1 MRRLLLVLAMVVMA
15 FGVEAR
21 GPMYVVNGMVVESID
36 HIPHEDIESIDVLP
50 ADDETIALWGD
61 AAMEGVIVVS
71 LRYDTPASFVAE
83 GCDNFTDYLAKH
95 VRWKD
100 SMPCERVSLRIRVDA
115 EGRATIGEILESTS
129 RQFLK
134 RVEQAIA
141 EAPLWQSA
149 MRDGK
154 PVDSI
159 HLVNLQLPEGATM
172 PVERVI
178 IML

>member
-1 MRRLLLVLAMVVMA
+1 
-15 FGVEAR
+15 
-21 GPMYVVNGMVVESID
+21 
-36 HIPHEDIESIDVLP
+36 
-50 ADDETIALWGD
+50 
-61 AAMEGVIVVS
+61 
-71 LRYDTPASFVAE
+71 
-83 GCDNFTDYLAKH
+83 
-95 VRWKD
+95 
-100 SMPCERVSLRIRVDA
+100 MPCERVSLRIRVDA

>member
-1 MRRLLLVLAMVVMA
+1 MVLVMA
-15 FGVEAR
+15 AIACGVAAR
-21 GPMYVVNGMVVESID
+21 GPMYVVNGVVMESID

-50 ADDETIALWGD
+50 ADDETIALWGN
-61 AAMEGVIVVS
+61 AAMEGVIVVR
-71 LRYDTPASFVAE
+71 LRYDTPARFVAE
-83 GCDNFTDYLAKH
+83 GYDNLTDYLAKH
-95 VRWKD
+95 VRWKE
-100 SMPCERVSLRIRVDA
+100 SMPCERVSLRIRVDT
-115 EGRATIGEILESTS
+115 EGRATIDEILEATS

-134 RVEQAIA
+134 RVGQALD
-141 EAPLWQSA
+141 EAPSWQPA

-159 HLVNLQLPEGATM
+159 HLVNLQLPEGAEM